1 MQLNRLFSFLACS
14 GLVISGAASAASG
27 QATPRLAVARPFVI
41 LPQMSEYK
49 QLQAK
54 FQGESAQLDAELQR
68 RGKEIQDMLGQRAQ
82 FKPDTPQF
90 DEMSAKIDQKKTD
103 FEAWKTMVRLTTE
116 REQKKNIRELW
127 SRIEVATD
135 VVAKKNG
142 IDLVFTDNRQN
153 LPNVE
158 DAPYQGFLATLAQRN
173 MLYATSQVDISDKIL
188 IQVEADFAAKARA
201 AGAGG
206 GGGGGAVQPNP
217 LVPQQKQRSQLQSAN
232 H

>member
-1 MQLNRLFSFLACS
+1 MQLNRLLALLTCS
-14 GLVISGAASAASG
+14 GLVIAGAASTASA
-27 QATPRLAVARPFVI
+27 QATPRIAVARPFVI

-54 FQGESAQLDAELQR
+54 FVAESNQLNSELARREAEIKDL
-68 RGKEIQDMLGQRAQ
+68 IGQRGAT

-90 DEMSAKIDQKKTD
+90 DEMSAKIDQKTTD
-103 FEAWKTMVRLTTE
+103 LEAWKKMVRLTTE

-127 SRIEVATD
+127 TKIEAATD

-142 IDLVFTDNRQN
+142 IDLVLTDNRQS

-158 DAPYQGFLATLAQRN
+158 DASYQGYLATLAQRN
-173 MLYATSQVDISDKIL
+173 VLYANSAIDISDKISL
-188 IQVEADFAAKARA
+188 QIEADFAAKARA

-206 GGGGGAVQPNP
+206 GGGGAVQPNIQ
-217 LVPQQKQRSQLQSAN
+217 VPQQQRSQPQSAN